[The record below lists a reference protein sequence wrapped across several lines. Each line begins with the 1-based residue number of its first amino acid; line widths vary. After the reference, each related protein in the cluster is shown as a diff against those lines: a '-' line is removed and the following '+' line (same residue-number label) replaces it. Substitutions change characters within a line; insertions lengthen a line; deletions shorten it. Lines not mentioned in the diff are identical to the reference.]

1 MHTFTCHD
9 VLTTKKLLDIL
20 NLGVNQMDKF
30 QSHSGFRRM
39 LAPNKLTLGLH
50 IPMENFGFHPPVLNR
65 QIELS
70 QRAEQF
76 GFTGLWLRDVL
87 LQDPAFGDPATGQIY
102 DMMIYMTYLASH
114 TSQIAFG
121 TSAVVLTL
129 RHPLRVAK
137 EIATLDRLFPE
148 RVIMGISS
156 GDRPADFAA
165 LGVSQANRGEKIP
178 RSVYLFAAGAE

>member
-1 MHTFTCHD
+1 
-9 VLTTKKLLDIL
+9 
-20 NLGVNQMDKF
+20 MDKF

-137 EIATLDRLFPE
+137 EIATLDRLFS
-148 RVIMGISS
+148 RKSNY
-156 GDRPADFAA
+156 GDIFRRQAGRFCRIGSFA
-165 LGVSQANRGEKIP
+165 GKSRRKNSEKRLLICS
-178 RSVYLFAAGAE
+178 RC